1 MASIWHP
8 YGISIP
14 WMVGCHCPSSS
25 SPLSAAW
32 THRRSLPGAAA
43 LRRRSVRLPSLLAPR
58 GAHLPDGWTWWIYD
72 GYMIYIYYIYM
83 CMYDYIC
90 IYYVW
95 YYMCVWYIYIYING
109 CMAWE
114 MFTIGCTYFNCR
126 CSLVFMDIETSKQ
139 WWLNGGWDVVG

>member
-1 MASIWHP
+1 MAYLSHEWLVATAHRPQVPCQPRGRIAGHCQEP
-8 YGISIP
+8 LRCGAAPFGFLHFLHLGAPISR
-14 WMVGCHCPSSS
+14 MVGH
-25 SPLSAAW
+25 
-32 THRRSLPGAAA
+32 
-43 LRRRSVRLPSLLAPR
+43 
-58 GAHLPDGWTWWIYD
+58 D
-72 GYMIYIYYIYM
+72 GYMMDIWYIYIYIYIIYICV